1 MKKKLAWLLL
11 AAVLLTS
18 LVPAAMPAVK
28 ADPTD
33 GTVDVYLLSFNAP
46 TEVTL
51 SASGTVQM
59 AGATTLTLQS
69 GQAYALR
76 VGTSGQLELVLGDT
90 VTAMG
95 ESATLTPSDG
105 GQTKIASAGST
116 NYRFYKGTMKISV
129 SSGKLFMVNS
139 VGINDYLQSVVAC
152 EVGNSYP
159 MEAQKAQAVA
169 ARTYL
174 YKNAGKYSAYDI
186 VDTTNDQVYKGV
198 INAPNCTA
206 AVEATNNLI
215 LTYNGSSIWAF
226 YSSSNGGKTYKASQ
240 GFSSVADYPY
250 LVEKTDSYD
259 PGPKYGHGVGMS
271 QTGSRNRAY
280 DGHNYSQIL
289 GFYFPGCKLYNTS
302 SGATSDLETPPD
314 GGIGGGGGNET
325 PVSSGTVTASVLNI
339 RKSAST
345 SSMVIGT
352 LQKGATVE
360 IVAQEGDWY
369 KINYGSGTGYVH
381 KDYVQVGGGNEGGGT
396 TTTQTATVTATA
408 LNVRQSASTSSSV
421 IGTVRKGQ
429 TVNVTKKVSD
439 SWYEIEYGNG
449 VGYVHGS
456 YITLNGSSSGGNEGG
471 GSGTV
476 IQTGTVTANS
486 LNVRKTPSTSGAR
499 LGGLTKGA
507 TVNIVGTSGDWYQ
520 INYGSGTAYVH
531 KDYVQVGGSS
541 SGGNEGG
548 NGGTATQT
556 ATVTASAL
564 NVRRSAST
572 SSGVIGTVRKG
583 QTVEVV
589 QKVNDTWYQINYNG
603 STGYVHG
610 SYISLNGGSGS
621 GGSGGGSVTTS
632 GTAVVT
638 ANVLNVRSGASTS
651 TSVIGTLQKNNTI
664 ELVQKVSDSW
674 YQIKFGSGTGYVH
687 ASYIRIT
694 DGSSG
699 GSSGSGTMTVTA
711 SSLYV
716 RSGPSTSSSAIGGL
730 RKGQTV
736 TVLGS
741 EGAWYKIDFNGRTA
755 YIHGDYVR

>member
-1 MKKKLAWLLL
+1 M
-11 AAVLLTS
+11 
-18 LVPAAMPAVK
+18 
-28 ADPTD
+28 
-33 GTVDVYLLSFNAP
+33 
-46 TEVTL
+46 
-51 SASGTVQM
+51 
-59 AGATTLTLQS
+59 
-69 GQAYALR
+69 
-76 VGTSGQLELVLGDT
+76 
-90 VTAMG
+90 
-95 ESATLTPSDG
+95 
-105 GQTKIASAGST
+105 I
-116 NYRFYKGTMKISV
+116 
-129 SSGKLFMVNS
+129 NS

-159 MEAQKAQAVA
+159 LETQKAQAIA

-174 YKNAGKYSAYDI
+174 YRNAGKYSAYDI

-198 INAPNCTA
+198 VNAPNCTA

-215 LTYNGSSIWAF
+215 LTYNGSAIWAF

-240 GFSSVADYPY
+240 GFSSVADQPY

-271 QTGSRNRAY
+271 QVGARNRAY

-302 SGATSDLETPPD
+302 TGATTDLETPPD
-314 GGIGGGGGNET
+314 GGIDGGGGNET
-325 PVSSGTVTASVLNI
+325 PISSGTVTASVLNI

-345 SSMVIGT
+345 SSMVIGS
-352 LQKGATVE
+352 LQKGATVQ

-381 KDYVQVGGGNEGGGT
+381 KDYVQVGGSSGGGNEGGSGGGT
-396 TTTQTATVTATA
+396 ATQTATVTASA

-456 YITLNGSSSGGNEGG
+456 YITLNGSSGGNEGG
-471 GSGTV
+471 GNV
-476 IQTGTVTANS
+476 IQTGTVTASS

-499 LGGLTKGA
+499 LGGLSKGA

-531 KDYVQVGGSS
+531 KDYVQVGGSG
-541 SGGNEGG
+541 GGNEGG
-548 NGGTATQT
+548 SGGGTAAQT

-572 SSGVIGTVRKG
+572 SSGVMGTVRKG

-610 SYISLNGGSGS
+610 SYISINGGSSS
-621 GGSGGGSVTTS
+621 GGSGGGSVATS

-638 ANVLNVRSGASTS
+638 ANVLNVRSSASTS
-651 TSVIGTLQKNNTI
+651 SSVIGTLQKNKTI

-694 DGSSG
+694 DGSGGTSG
-699 GSSGSGTMTVTA
+699 GSGTMTVTA

-741 EGAWYKIDFNGRTA
+741 EGAWYKISFNGRTA

>member
-1 MKKKLAWLLL
+1 
-11 AAVLLTS
+11 
-18 LVPAAMPAVK
+18 MPAVK

-59 AGATTLTLQS
+59 AGSTTLSLQS

-129 SSGKLFMVNS
+129 SSGKLFMINS

-159 MEAQKAQAVA
+159 METQKAQAIA

-198 INAPNCTA
+198 VNAPNCTA

-271 QTGSRNRAY
+271 QVGARNRAY

-289 GFYFPGCKLYNTS
+289 GFYFPGCQLYNTS
-302 SGATSDLETPPD
+302 SGATTNLETPPD

-456 YITLNGSSSGGNEGG
+456 YITLNGSSG

-486 LNVRKTPSTSGAR
+486 LNVRKIPSTSGAR
-499 LGGLTKGA
+499 LGGLSKGA
-507 TVNIVGTSGDWYQ
+507 TVNIVGSSGDWYQ

-541 SGGNEGG
+541 SS
-548 NGGTATQT
+548 GGTATQT

-572 SSGVIGTVRKG
+572 SSGVMGTVRKG

-610 SYISLNGGSGS
+610 SYISLNGGSS
-621 GGSGGGSVTTS
+621 SGGGSVTTS

-674 YQIKFGSGTGYVH
+674 YQIKFGGGTGYVH
-687 ASYIRIT
+687 ASYVRT
-694 DGSSG
+694 TGGSG
-699 GSSGSGTMTVTA
+699 GGTMTVTA

-741 EGAWYKIDFNGRTA
+741 EGAWYKINFNGRTA